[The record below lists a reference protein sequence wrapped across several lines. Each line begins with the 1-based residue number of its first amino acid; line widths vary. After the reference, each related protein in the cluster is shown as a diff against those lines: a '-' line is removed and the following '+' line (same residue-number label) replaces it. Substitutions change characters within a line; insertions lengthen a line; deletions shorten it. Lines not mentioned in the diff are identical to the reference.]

1 MTRSNDPNSNNYVK
15 LLVKLGMMYGAN
27 QTDPSQFQLF
37 NTSAKYGER
46 NVLFKD
52 NAVGL
57 EEVTKT
63 YYRDYLSE
71 ERFLHESDIVSCTD
85 PPPRP
90 TTLPSTTTSTSNSTS
105 NSTSTSAVSS
115 TSPQVALLLTAII
128 VFLVK
133 AF

>member
-71 ERFLHESDIVSCTD
+71 ERFIEQSDTVSCTD

-90 TTLPSTTTSTSNSTS
+90 TTLPSTTTSTSISTR
-105 NSTSTSAVSS
+105 TSTSAVSS